1 MAKVVIFAGH
11 DHDTWETL
19 GAKGVRTD
27 LEKDGVYEEYDTN
40 FLIAKGAVKILQTVP
55 GLTVY
60 FPQADGRKMTLKQR
74 VDYANS
80 IGADLLIDIHSN
92 AAASRTATGAA
103 AFYWKGSTNGKR
115 AADIYAG
122 HLKKA
127 TFPLWSGG
135 TYASNMEDG
144 WSGFYMLRYSNMPAI
159 LLENFFFTTRNDLE
173 KYLLNPSVQLT
184 LMEIVADT
192 ATDYFGIKKPAAK
205 PIPVQVSKP
214 AASAP
219 APSYPSAVSDRRGEV
234 RLKADAIYRETPAD
248 KGKVITT
255 LKKGHTCHYY
265 DMQGHWVRLGNGWV
279 KSMHGSVVEIVKKYD
294 DLYRVSVDG
303 KPVNSF
309 NEVEYVLDEVAKA
322 VKAGKSAV
330 IVEKV

>member
-1 MAKVVIFAGH
+1 MPKVVIFAGH

-127 TFPLWSGG
+127 TFPLWSRG
-135 TYASNMEDG
+135 TYASNIEDG

-159 LLENFFFTTRNDLE
+159 LLENFFFTTRSDLE

-205 PIPVQVSKP
+205 PVTVQVSKP
-214 AASAP
+214 VAS
-219 APSYPSAVSDRRGEV
+219 APSYPSAVSNRRGEI
-234 RLKADAIYRETPAD
+234 RLKADAVYRETPAD
-248 KGKVITT
+248 NGKVITT
-255 LKKGHTCHYY
+255 LEKGHECHYY
-265 DMQGHWVRLGNGWV
+265 EMQGHWVRLGNGWV
-279 KSMHGSVVEIVKKYD
+279 KSMHGSVVEILKEYG
-294 DLYRVSVDG
+294 DLYQVSIDG
-303 KPVNSF
+303 KPVDSF
-309 NEVEYVLDEVAKA
+309 REEENILEAVAKA
-322 VKAGKSAV
+322 VKDGKASV
-330 IVEKV
+330 QVVKV